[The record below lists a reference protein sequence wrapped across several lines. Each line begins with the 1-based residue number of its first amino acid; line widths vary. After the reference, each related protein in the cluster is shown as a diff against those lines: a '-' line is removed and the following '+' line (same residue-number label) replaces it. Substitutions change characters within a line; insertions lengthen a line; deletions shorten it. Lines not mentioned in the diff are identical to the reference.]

1 MSRYDLFRRRIAPLA
16 FFVAIALIAR
26 DSCEK
31 DKRTHTTVELEL
43 ELADRPSVR
52 AVDVEVFA
60 VNGSSEGAATG
71 ARVAAFHRAALTGAA
86 IGPIRLDLALAVED
100 AELRIDVDRGGPHQL
115 VTRRIH
121 VIEGST
127 TLISIPPPT
136 PAR

>member
-16 FFVAIALIAR
+16 FFLAIALIAR

-43 ELADRPSVR
+43 SDRASVR
-52 AVDVEVFA
+52 TVDVEVFA
-60 VNGSSEGAATG
+60 VGGSSSSSPIGD
-71 ARVAAFHRAALTGAA
+71 RVAAFHRAALTGA
-86 IGPIRLDLALAVED
+86 PIAPVRLDLALAVED
-100 AELRIDVDRGGPHQL
+100 AELRIDIDRGDQHQL

-136 PAR
+136 AAAAR

>member
-1 MSRYDLFRRRIAPLA
+1 MSRYDLFRRRIAPIA

-31 DKRTHTTVELEL
+31 DKRTHTIVEL

-60 VNGSSEGAATG
+60 VHSSGDSAATG

-86 IGPIRLDLALAVED
+86 IGPVRLDLALAASD
-100 AELRIDVDRGGPHQL
+100 AELRIDVDRGGQHQL

-121 VIEGST
+121 VIDGST
-127 TLISIPPPT
+127 TQISIPLPT
-136 PAR
+136 SAR

>member
-1 MSRYDLFRRRIAPLA
+1 MSRYDLFRRRIAPIA

-43 ELADRPSVR
+43 ADRPSVR

-60 VNGSSEGAATG
+60 VSGTSSSIAVGD
-71 ARVAAFHRAALTGAA
+71 RVAAFHRAALTGAP
-86 IGPIRLDLALAVED
+86 IGPVRLDLALAVDD
-100 AELRIDVDRGGPHQL
+100 AELRIDIDRGDQHQL
-115 VTRRIH
+115 LTRRIH

-127 TLISIPPPT
+127 TLVSV
-136 PAR
+136 PAPAAPR

>member
-1 MSRYDLFRRRIAPLA
+1 MSRYDFFRRRIAPFA

-43 ELADRPSVR
+43 ADRPSVR

-60 VNGSSEGAATG
+60 VRDRDGDHGSD
-71 ARVAAFHRAALTGAA
+71 RVAAFHRAALTGAP
-86 IGPIRLDLALAVED
+86 IGPVRLDLALADED
-100 AELRIDVDRGGPHQL
+100 AELRIDIDRGDQHQL

-121 VIEGST
+121 AIEGST
-127 TLISIPPPT
+127 TLIAIPPPA
-136 PAR
+136 AR